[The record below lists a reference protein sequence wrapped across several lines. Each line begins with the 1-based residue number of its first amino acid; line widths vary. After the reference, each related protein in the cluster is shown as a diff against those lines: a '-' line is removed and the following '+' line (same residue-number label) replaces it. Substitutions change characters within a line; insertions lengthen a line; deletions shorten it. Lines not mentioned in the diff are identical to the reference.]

1 MYKIG
6 FQQCTGFSLQ
16 LPQYSARL
24 LLSRRCIEPETK
36 KKHFGHYLLIFFQR
50 DPVKTLVLHLIY
62 PSSLSPVRSP
72 IAVHSWD
79 LWHRDVRPL
88 AQPCIR
94 RSLAGP
100 EQILQKPVLSITF
113 QMSVFCSKV
122 PLAFMFSS
130 HLSGGYPVEIH
141 LKGDTIF
148 TKHVYQRNHRQEC

>member
-50 DPVKTLVLHLIY
+50 DPVKTLVLHLIH

-79 LWHRDVRPL
+79 PWHRDVRPL

-100 EQILQKPVLSITF
+100 EQILQKPVLCQLPFRCLFSVVKYLQHLCSQATYLVAILWRSI
-113 QMSVFCSKV
+113 
-122 PLAFMFSS
+122 
-130 HLSGGYPVEIH
+130 
-141 LKGDTIF
+141 
-148 TKHVYQRNHRQEC
+148 